1 MDLTLIVGPLASVV
15 TVASFIPQV
24 LKAWQTRSVN
34 DISYGMVC
42 LLLLS
47 AALWVSYGV
56 LIRDSIIIITNLG
69 VAVLNVAIL
78 TAKVRFQK
86 S

>member
-1 MDLTLIVGPLASVV
+1 MDLTLIVGFVASVI

-34 DISYGMVC
+34 DISYGMVL

-47 AALWVSYGV
+47 AAVWTLYGV
-56 LIRDSIIIITNLG
+56 LINDSIIIITNIG
-69 VAVLNVAIL
+69 VALLNVAIL
-78 TAKVRFQK
+78 TAKIRYQR

>member
-24 LKAWQTRSVN
+24 LRAWQTRSVN
-34 DISYGMVC
+34 DISYGMVY

-47 AALWVSYGV
+47 AALWVSYGL
-56 LIRDSIIIITNLG
+56 LIHNSIVIITNIG

-78 TAKVRFQK
+78 TAKARFQK